1 MQALFLGLA
10 WIYLAGIRALVEF
23 GRRVDR
29 FGRGQASAGGIRLGR
44 RPIGKR
50 LFSRSI

>member
-1 MQALFLGLA
+1 MQAIFLGLA
-10 WIYLAGIRALVEF
+10 WIYLAVTRVLVEF

-29 FGRGQASAGGIRLGR
+29 FGRDQASAGGIGLGR